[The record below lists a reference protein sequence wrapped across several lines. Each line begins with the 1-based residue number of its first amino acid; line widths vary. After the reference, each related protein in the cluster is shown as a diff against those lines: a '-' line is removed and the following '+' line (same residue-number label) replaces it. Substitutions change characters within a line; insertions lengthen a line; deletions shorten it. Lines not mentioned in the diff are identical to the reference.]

1 MEISY
6 FHMNTYFILATQG
19 NVLLKGYKNPILGN
33 MFEIKQAAPVTTST
47 ESVKFPWS
55 IEGL

>member
-1 MEISY
+1 MEITY

-19 NVLLKGYKNPILGN
+19 KVLLKGYKNPILGN

-47 ESVKFPWS
+47 ESVKFP
-55 IEGL
+55 